1 MDSCQRKDFFKK
13 ERKKVH
19 SHNRKRLTDL
29 DDELTVE
36 GSGRNEGKGVWN
48 GHVQMAMFKIGKQ
61 VYCIA
66 HGTLL
71 SVMCQS
77 EWECSLGE
85 NGYTN
90 YMTESLAVHL
100 KLLQHY

>member
-36 GSGRNEGKGVWN
+36 GSERNEGKGVWD
-48 GHVQMAMFKIGKQ
+48 GHAQTAMFKIVKQ
-61 VYCIA
+61 IYCMA

-77 EWECSLGE
+77 ERECSLGE

-100 KLLQHY
+100 KLSQHY